1 MHYTENEL
9 FHWRVL
15 RIKKSVTE
23 NFIFCSMLD
32 DITILSKG
40 KDDAHAILIEKHG
53 WCQSHY
59 FPETRF

>member
-32 DITILSKG
+32 DITTLSKG
-40 KDDAHAILIEKHG
+40 KDDAHTILIEKNG

-59 FPETRF
+59 FPETRL